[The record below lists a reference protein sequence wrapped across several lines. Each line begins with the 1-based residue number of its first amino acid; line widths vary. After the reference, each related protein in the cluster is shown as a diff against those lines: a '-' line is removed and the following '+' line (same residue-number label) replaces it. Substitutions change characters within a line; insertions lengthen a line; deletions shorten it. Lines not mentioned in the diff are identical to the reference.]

1 MPPALPLRVMPAS
14 ASQSEAAQALVLRP
28 GQAVFVGDFAL
39 NVDLARASPDNDAMV
54 VVLGDVVIGFYRLDY
69 ARTVVARQTLD
80 PRTVTLRAFALGAAW
95 QGRGLGRAALA
106 ACCADFAAR
115 HPDRPLL
122 ALNVHACNHAA
133 LALYL
138 RAGFADS
145 GETLP
150 GGSAGPQRL
159 LLRASGMGQCPP

>member
-1 MPPALPLRVMPAS
+1 MPAS
-14 ASQSEAAQALVLRP
+14 DPQAQAARALVLRP
-28 GQAVFVGDFAL
+28 GQAVYVGDIAF
-39 NVDLARASPDNDAMV
+39 NVDNARASADSDAMV
-54 VVLGDVVIGFYRLDY
+54 VVQGDVVIGFYRLDY
-69 ARTVVARQTLD
+69 ARTVVARQVLD
-80 PRTVTLRAFALGAAW
+80 PRTVTLRAFALGAPW

-106 ACCADFAAR
+106 ACWADLAAR

-122 ALNVHACNHAA
+122 ALNVHVRNHTA

-159 LLRASGMGQCPP
+159 LLGAPGVGQCPP